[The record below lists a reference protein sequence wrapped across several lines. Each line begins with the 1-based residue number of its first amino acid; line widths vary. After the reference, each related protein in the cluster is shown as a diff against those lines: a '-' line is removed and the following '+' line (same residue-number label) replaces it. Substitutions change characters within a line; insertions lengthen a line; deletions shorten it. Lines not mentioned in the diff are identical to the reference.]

1 RLVEYPK
8 DAKPEPIR
16 ADHDAGT
23 KMEDA
28 EPEGQAPKVDE
39 PTDDE
44 DDEGS
49 SDAAEKAKKRQIKWA
64 ELPQPVRVIW
74 PGTRVT
80 RDLRPNRL
88 NVICTAD
95 DLITKTIGKWMSGV
109 NIGDDKSNVL
119 SVLSAYSPVVEDKKV
134 MISCPRNTSS
144 YLYVTF
150 DDNYKVSNKGVSGA

>member
-1 RLVEYPK
+1 MNSSPGEKEVVQSKQHTVEEWSALFVGKRLVEYPK
-8 DAKPEPIR
+8 DAKPEPIK

-95 DLITKTIGKWMSGV
+95 DLITKV
-109 NIGDDKSNVL
+109 Q
-119 SVLSAYSPVVEDKKV
+119 
-134 MISCPRNTSS
+134 
-144 YLYVTF
+144 F
-150 DDNYKVSNKGVSGA
+150 F